1 MNIREIVET
10 QVTQSSQAGQPVSG
24 NAHFA
29 LMMSL
34 FSQPGPSLF
43 DEPDTL
49 NEHQPHAVIRPMQF
63 SNEIASNTVANIAL
77 LKSLSQEPLASGPAY
92 TYDAIES
99 LEQQILASRP

>member
-34 FSQPGPSLF
+34 FSQPGPSLLNT
-43 DEPDTL
+43 PDTL
-49 NEHQPHAVIRPMQF
+49 NEHQPHAITRPMQF
-63 SNEIASNTVANIAL
+63 SNDIGSNPIANIAL
-77 LKSLSQEPLASGPAY
+77 LKSLSQEPLANGPVY
-92 TYDAIES
+92 KYDAIKN
-99 LEQQILASRP
+99 LEEQILASRP